1 MQLKSLLF
9 GFDRER
15 GVSDFLTHGFRPHA
29 YQRIGFPHFFET
41 GTVSRE
47 FCTTTMSNAYSCMP
61 LIHISDMA
69 DFNDIARKTLSEKLS
84 DLPGK
89 YIENI
94 KSPQYFFGL

>member
-1 MQLKSLLF
+1 
-9 GFDRER
+9 
-15 GVSDFLTHGFRPHA
+15 
-29 YQRIGFPHFFET
+29 
-41 GTVSRE
+41 
-47 FCTTTMSNAYSCMP
+47 MSNAYSCMP
-61 LIHISDMA
+61 LIRISDMA